1 MSQLVAQPGVRWRLG
16 AGTRKGLLVLH
27 IASAG
32 AWLGMDLAMA
42 VLIFT
47 VLTTDNTTTKATSF
61 QALELVAVWPLLAT
75 GLVCLAS
82 GVLLGLGSKYG
93 LARFGN
99 GLENRAFAVEDA
111 QVREYGAASV
121 AIGALAQETSF
132 QGRDNSGRVGG
143 LPRSFQIGVS
153 SKWTVLPVLARPRRW
168 VRGTSRPCS
177 NGCLAV
183 SSRAAWLASAPS
195 RRLARALMP
204 GPVGVP
210 RAVDGATSMTGLRP
224 IRLVFPAFSK
234 LRTTARSPSTAMLTG
249 VPTGR
254 PPRR

>member
-1 MSQLVAQPGVRWRLG
+1 MTATTDTLDLVRRW
-16 AGTRKGLLVLH
+16 AAAEQQNDPGLLDGVL
-27 IASAG
+27 ADDFQGVGPAG
-32 AWLGMDLAMA
+32 
-42 VLIFT
+42 F
-47 VLTTDNTTTKATSF
+47 VLTRE
-61 QALELVAVWPLLAT
+61 QW
-75 GLVCLAS
+75 
-82 GVLLGLGSKYG
+82 

-143 LPRSFQIGVS
+143 LPRSFQIGMS

-183 SSRAAWLASAPS
+183 SSRAAWLALAPS

-254 PPRR
+254 PSRR